1 MIERLMQRLRKP
13 GGTLGTLSLA
23 SAITLAVVGIA
34 GVVAMVI
41 GLISGSDFWSDQ
53 DSDMWIAM
61 VFFALG
67 VIGAYGFLIEDHYSY
82 AGAALAVLG
91 GLSIGLVLFWSVIA
105 IVVGVGAA
113 VVAVLRARA
122 LHGGETTAAK
132 PA

>member
-1 MIERLMQRLRKP
+1 MIDRLRKP

-23 SAITLAVVGIA
+23 SAITLAVVGVV
-34 GVVAMVI
+34 GVVAMAI

-53 DSDMWIAM
+53 DSDMWTAM
-61 VFFALG
+61 VFFAVG
-67 VIGAYGFLIEDHYSY
+67 AIGAYGFVIEDHYTY

-91 GLSIGLVLFWSVIA
+91 GLAIGAVLFWSVIA
-105 IVVGVGAA
+105 IVVGLGVA

-122 LHGGETTAAK
+122 LHEGETTAAK